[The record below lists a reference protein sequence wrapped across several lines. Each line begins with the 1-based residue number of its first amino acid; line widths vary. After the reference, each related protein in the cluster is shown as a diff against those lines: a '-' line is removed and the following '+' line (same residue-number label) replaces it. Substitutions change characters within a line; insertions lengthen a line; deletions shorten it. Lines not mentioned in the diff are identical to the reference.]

1 MTRAPLVPDVGV
13 LALVPDT
20 WGGPW
25 QPRHHVLTRLA
36 NVFPVV
42 WVNPA
47 PYWRSLLPGTPSDDW
62 DFDFD
67 GATPPGFRTY
77 TPAAWLP
84 EVYRPPV
91 LARWMRRE
99 RLRRAR
105 RMLARHGCRKTVL
118 YLWRPEHARALD
130 LVEHDLTCYHIDD
143 EYTFSPI
150 EQPLAAPEVALI
162 RRVDQV
168 FIHSQGLLDKKGHL
182 NPRTRFVP
190 NGVDYD
196 RYTTPYPE
204 PADLAAVPGP
214 RIGYVGLIKAQLDL
228 ALLQDL
234 AGRHPAWSFVLVG
247 PPPDKEPLASRVRQ
261 LGAMP
266 NVHLLGPKPVGALPA
281 YVQHLDVCLLCYAMD
296 DYTKYIY
303 PMKLHEYLAT
313 GRPVVGMPIR
323 SLQGFDDVVTL
334 PRTTAEWSAAIAGAL
349 EPDAQSPSRVAAR
362 RAVAQ
367 QHDWDRIVRE
377 ISCTMADRLG
387 PAYRERL
394 ERARPPGPPST
405 AFRQ

>member
-1 MTRAPLVPDVGV
+1 
-13 LALVPDT
+13 
-20 WGGPW
+20 
-25 QPRHHVLTRLA
+25 
-36 NVFPVV
+36 VV

-62 DFDFD
+62 GFDFD
-67 GATPPGFRTY
+67 GSTPPGFRTY
-77 TPAAWLP
+77 TPEVWLP
-84 EVYRPPV
+84 EMYRPPAV
-91 LARWMRRE
+91 ARWMRRE

-105 RMLARHGCRKTVL
+105 RMLERQGCRKTIL
-118 YLWRPEHARALD
+118 YLWRPEHERALD
-130 LVEHDLTCYHIDD
+130 LVEHDLSCYHIDD
-143 EYTFSPI
+143 EYSFSPI
-150 EQPLAAPEVALI
+150 EQPLSALEAALI

-182 NPRTRFVP
+182 NPQTRYMP
-190 NGVDYD
+190 NGVDYQ
-196 RYTTPYPE
+196 RYTTPCPE
-204 PADLAAVPGP
+204 PEDLAKVPRP
-214 RIGYVGLIKAQLDL
+214 RIGYVGLIKPQLDL

-234 AGRHPAWSFVLVG
+234 AGRHPTWAFVLVG
-247 PPPDKEPLASRVRQ
+247 PPPEKEPLASRVRQ

-266 NVHLLGPKPVGALPA
+266 NVHLLGPKPVSALPA
-281 YVQHLDVCLLCYAMD
+281 YVQHLDVCLLCYGMD

-323 SLQGFDDVVTL
+323 SLQRFDDVIAL
-334 PRTTAEWSAAIAGAL
+334 ARTPAEWSAAIAAAL
-349 EPDAQSPSRVAAR
+349 EPEARSPGRVAAR

-367 QHDWDRIVRE
+367 EHDWERIVRE

-387 PAYRERL
+387 PSYRERL
-394 ERARPPGPPST
+394 ERARPPGPPKT